1 MTTSPTVTSAATAVP
16 TPAHQPRPGRSP
28 HRGLRRR
35 RPNGL
40 VATRFKVTDLLSES
54 TSGVLARPGRA
65 VLTVLGTVLGIG
77 ALVATLGI
85 SKTAGNQIVGRFDAL
100 AATEIIA
107 TPRATGK
114 GLSSI
119 PWNAQQQLERLN
131 GVVAAGT
138 LSDVPVKAA
147 LVRAVPINDPLGQTQ
162 FQMPIKA
169 ASPGLFRA
177 VRAELASGRFFDQGH
192 STRHE
197 RVAVIGQAAATR
209 LNLARVDQLPA
220 IYIGDK
226 LYTVVGILAAVQRQ
240 PDLVAS
246 IIIPEGTAQTE
257 FRLGGPGLAEIETRI
272 GAASLIASQVP
283 LALSPDDPL
292 KIKVAAPPEAKFVK
306 DGVQNDLN
314 SLFLILGGVSLLV
327 GAIGIANV
335 TLVSVLERT
344 GEIGLRRALGAGRR
358 HIAAQF
364 LAESTAMGLIGGVL
378 GASVGVLVVVAIA
391 LSRSW
396 TAVIDPLIPLVAPL
410 LGATVGLF
418 AGLYP
423 SLRAARLEPVEALRS
438 GT

>member
-1 MTTSPTVTSAATAVP
+1 M
-16 TPAHQPRPGRSP
+16 
-28 HRGLRRR
+28 RGTRLKF
-35 RPNGL
+35 GDL
-40 VATRFKVTDLLSES
+40 VSES
-54 TSGVLARPGRA
+54 MSGVLARPGRA
-65 VLTVLGTVLGIG
+65 VLTVIGTVLGIG

-100 AATEIIA
+100 AATEIVA
-107 TPRATGK
+107 TPRAAGK
-114 GLSSI
+114 QTLSAI

-138 LSDVPVKAA
+138 LSDVPVKGA
-147 LVRAVPINDPLGQTQ
+147 LVRSVPVNDPLAQTQ
-162 FQMPIKA
+162 FQLPIKA
-169 ASPGLFRA
+169 VSPGLFRA
-177 VRAELASGRFFDQGH
+177 VRGELTSGRFYDQGH
-192 STRHE
+192 SDRHD

-209 LNLARVDQLPA
+209 LNLVRVDQLPA

-226 LYTVVGILAAVQRQ
+226 LYTVIGILGAVSRQ
-240 PDLVAS
+240 PDLVS
-246 IIIPEGTAQTE
+246 SVIIPEGTAQLE
-257 FRLGGPGLAEIETRI
+257 FRLAGPALAEIETRI
-272 GAASLIASQVP
+272 GATTLVASQVP
-283 LALSPDDPL
+283 LALSPNDPL
-292 KIKVAAPPEAKFVK
+292 RIKVAAPPEAKLVK

-335 TLVSVLERT
+335 TLVSVMERT
-344 GEIGLRRALGAGRR
+344 GEIGLRRALGAGKR

-378 GASVGVLVVVAIA
+378 GASTGVLVVVSIA

-396 TAVIDPLIPLVAPL
+396 TAVIDPQVPLIAPL
-410 LGATVGLF
+410 LGAAVGLL